1 MFQEAIQE
9 IRAGRAERILPGQ
22 QHDPSFGKCEVHLVH
37 FFLKLRRD
45 PAECGMASQLAPAE
59 KRPAREIA
67 PSLSEFELETIDLFI
82 RSVQVLGLPRSI
94 GEIYG
99 FLFAQARPQPME
111 VLIRRLGISVGSAS
125 QGLRFLKNIGA
136 IQLSLHPGDRR
147 EFFSAQTELRKLVV
161 GLIKERIQPH
171 LDNGD
176 ARIGLMQQSAGKL
189 PAADRAVLQQR
200 VEILKNWR
208 WKAAKALPFIVR
220 LLAG

>member
-1 MFQEAIQE
+1 
-9 IRAGRAERILPGQ
+9 
-22 QHDPSFGKCEVHLVH
+22 
-37 FFLKLRRD
+37 
-45 PAECGMASQLAPAE
+45 MASQLAPTE
-59 KRPAREIA
+59 KRTAREAA
-67 PSLSEFELETIDLFI
+67 PRLSEFELESIDLFI

-99 FLFAQARPQPME
+99 FLFAQSRPQPME
-111 VLIRRLGISVGSAS
+111 ILIRRLGISVGSAS

-136 IQLSLHPGDRR
+136 AKATFHPGDRR

-171 LDNGD
+171 LDNGE
-176 ARIGLMQQSAGKL
+176 ARIELILQSSRKL
-189 PAADRAVLQQR
+189 PAGDRAVLLQR

-220 LLAG
+220 LLAN